1 MDLATFAKM
10 PDASGKYLKF
20 TAKDNVKIVRFLYD
34 TTPDVDEDL
43 GIRVRKKQYIKET
56 NTVVWDTPEGKDV
69 INFKLAVY
77 SSKTEYAIMTWER
90 SAVFGRDTALPLFR
104 AAGGKISDTVYKI
117 TATNAGTLDAKYN
130 FFPLKD
136 GDAYA
141 VPVIEGESEET
152 TDSVIKE
159 QIQRAVAKPSQAQP
173 TAPAPEPVDATPKK
187 KNFWEV

>member
-141 VPVIEGESEET
+141 VPVIESVET
-152 TDSVIKE
+152 TDSVIEE
-159 QIQRAVAKPSQAQP
+159 QIQRAVAKPAQAQP
-173 TAPAPEPVDATPKK
+173 TAPAPESVNTAPKK